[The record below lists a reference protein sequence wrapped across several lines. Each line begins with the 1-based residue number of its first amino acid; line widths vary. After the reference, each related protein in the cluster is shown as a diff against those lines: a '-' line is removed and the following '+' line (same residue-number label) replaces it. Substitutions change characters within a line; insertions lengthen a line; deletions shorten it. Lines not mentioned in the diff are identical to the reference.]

1 MNNKEAYNIAINE
14 LEIIEKEYNELKK
27 DEKVRRYNQ
36 LKFRRDILIADKND
50 FYKRYKNEEYNN
62 CKHLLITTYAKP
74 SRLDKSKVVTYCGC
88 LKCGLNEKV
97 LNVNGWFIDYD
108 QLSLDEQIMFDF
120 LSNKPLK
127 KENVTDIECDL
138 ELARAIYNKIMEAHP
153 KISDKKAIKY
163 LGIALDNIRN
173 IDMTNERKESRVKRL
188 GLRKDFNDWQKD
200 DVMN

>member
-1 MNNKEAYNIAINE
+1 M
-14 LEIIEKEYNELKK
+14 KK
-27 DEKVRRYNQ
+27 Y
-36 LKFRRDILIADKND
+36 
-50 FYKRYKNEEYNN
+50 Y
-62 CKHLLITTYAKP
+62 
-74 SRLDKSKVVTYCGC
+74 
-88 LKCGLNEKV
+88 
-97 LNVNGWFIDYD
+97 GWFIDYD

-120 LSNKPLK
+120 LSNKALK

-173 IDMTNERKESRVKRL
+173 IDMTEERKESRVKRL

-200 DVMN
+200 DVIN